1 MFGLGRRLSRLLV
14 AFPVAAAVAWAPAAA
29 HADPALTELNQ
40 PTGYGAS
47 QPIAGP
53 DSDIW
58 FLNGNTGI
66 GSISPSGTLQ
76 GQATAGASDAP
87 CSSTAQLAYSAAKHT
102 GGKAM
107 IWLANANGSDR
118 HALVRAATPVLSP
131 NGEMVA
137 VTKFDRSGGLGLFT
151 ACGGLVRQFFS
162 SRDTISGITWSPD
175 SSTVAAVVAA
185 NPEQAPFR
193 EKLDLIEVATGQVTT
208 VATGF
213 LSGWGGPTFSPTSP
227 GELAYSEVPKVG
239 RNPNIWSVTPGHPS
253 VQLTRR
259 GTNQYPVWG
268 PQGLLYQHALR
279 DGKSFLDLLASGRS
293 STLMKLVAWPVAV
306 SSDGTRLA
314 AESAACGVVWP
325 VSVNLSTRKVV
336 HQFPTSFAPYGIS
349 PSGGSILIAGSKPKA
364 DCGGPRSVIETVP
377 FSGGRPTFVA
387 DGTDP
392 SWADSQTSGVLP

>member
-1 MFGLGRRLSRLLV
+1 MRHLRDSRFGGPPRRRLIAPL
-14 AFPVAAAVAWAPAAA
+14 AA
-29 HADPALTELNQ
+29 
-40 PTGYGAS
+40 
-47 QPIAGP
+47 
-53 DSDIW
+53 
-58 FLNGNTGI
+58 
-66 GSISPSGTLQ
+66 GTLAAGLVLLGTVH
-76 GQATAGASDAP
+76 GQPAAGASDAS
-87 CSSTAQLAYSAAKHT
+87 CSSTAQLAYSAAKHP

-107 IWLANANGSDR
+107 IWLADANGSDR

-162 SRDTISGITWSPD
+162 SHDTITGVTWSPD
-175 SSTVAAVVAA
+175 SSIVAAVVAA

-193 EKLDLIEVATGQVTT
+193 EKLDLIELATGQVTT

-227 GELAYSEVPKVG
+227 TALAYSEVAKVG
-239 RNPNIWSVTPGHPS
+239 RDANIWSVTLGHPS
-253 VQLTRR
+253 VRLTSR

-268 PQGLLYQHALR
+268 PRGLLYQHSLR
-279 DGKSFLDLLASGRS
+279 SGKSYLDLFTGGH
-293 STLMKLVAWPVAV
+293 STPLMKLEAWPVAV
-306 SSDGTRLA
+306 SSDGTHLA

-325 VSVNLSTRKVV
+325 VSVDLSTRKVV
-336 HQFPTSFAPYGIS
+336 HQFPTSFAPHGIS
-349 PSGGSILIAGSKPKA
+349 PSGGSILISGSKPRA

-377 FSGGRPTFVA
+377 FAGGRPRFVA

-392 SWADSQTSGVLP
+392 SWADSQVSGVLP